1 MSAFTLESSYFSNTD
16 PETWPYRP
24 GGLTDL
30 PAISDAPW
38 ATPPLFR
45 AQLGVDFVASR
56 DCTGPGGEGIFTY
69 KSRHAPVFRFPD
81 RKPEVPKYT
90 PTLVGCVASFRK
102 AKGYEAPIWQ
112 LTLSL
117 PLDAGPLLH
126 QIWQGQVATLQSV
139 AEARSMIRSARGYWL
154 KDCGAGRTEI
164 IVTMPA
170 STWRPR
176 IGVHRGHCIAVNVWM
191 CRADAPDGSIIFAL
205 VATEY
210 INYVFSH
217 RETCRAAAPM
227 ALEIESYRPQLGVDF
242 VATRDSTG
250 QTGDHIFTYKSR
262 HAPVLRTPNRKDEI
276 LKYHRPSWVKSFGV
290 QTSGDGFFAWP
301 SVYLLLLGACYATI
315 TAARL
320 RRSLTCQHGE
330 SGVDVALDWVDKRET
345 TNPVIIVH
353 IGASLTNWDF
363 TLKVGHIHVDAA
375 QMEEG
380 LRLLPGRLTARWQET
395 DDRRDF
401 LPTDCREDSSL
412 RCSHD
417 RCSRFSYKDC
427 QRALEYGGVF
437 HKMGWRALYYR
448 PWILGNVAEVQ
459 DRIILSP
466 LGLLK
471 EEHCRVFRIECM
483 DTGHRQAQ
491 SLFDAQFS
499 ALQAIIDAETTDDSV
514 TLNAWTVSEGDRR
527 FIELNSPR
535 GGLLKEVYGETF
547 IVGTPVTLFLFLTRD
562 ECWAET
568 GLHKT
573 YTAWADG
580 MCPVGDLEELAGLAG
595 PFLRC
600 TWSTYIFMLPYLVVP
615 PSRLWRLP
623 PLGAAQ
629 LDFDFVATRDVEG
642 PRGESVYT
650 YKACGA
656 AVARIARC
664 RQQPMPYTPALFGQI
679 LNIEQ
684 RDSGYGRMSDVELC
698 CPLDAGDSL
707 SKLYNSQISKLRDIV
722 AHEALRL
729 GYHLRR
735 SWVAESNSF
744 IKVSLLPWSFAPDLT
759 VGCCISF
766 DVGLFRSNW
775 PNDSVAY
782 GLVARDYVI
791 TSVTDLEL
799 EAAGK
804 ESLLGFF
811 CDSGPNK
818 RSSTFPVSHMAAIS
832 DVLTADSDSIG
843 RRVLALDMYAVDYRM
858 TRDNSVVVDGCV
870 VHQFSCKDAFMLIA
884 SLEDSTRTRRALV
897 CRYQP
902 WIVGQVHSVICRS
915 VHRIGIPEKVAVD
928 CYIIAL
934 KCPDTADNRSREFFS
949 MQVAALEGMLF
960 RDGCAVGM
968 TEADSWLG
976 SVVNGMKTIQVTFLW
991 LVIVSTVMM
1000 RNWNGLGPRW
1010 CFVEGQ
1016 HMSLML
1022 RLHRED
1028 GFSGQRH
1035 TYTAWVE
1042 EFSVLV
1048 DEDLDDPLSEM
1059 QVLSMPRSVAQL
1071 DAILRL
1077 WLVWVRYTPAQP
1089 LLLDMSFLT
1098 PEDHVRS
1105 ILKSELP
1112 GVEWTFDMDAR
1123 NFDVRTVREDPVSAQ
1138 RVAALRK
1145 AHRHIAAM
1153 LQLAEAQLAFHA
1165 ALVAPFFS
1173 TSLTSRGVEGF
1184 TGSLASAS
1192 DGGLS
1197 FVQSRGEKCSSL
1209 VDPIPSCS
1217 LATRQPGPTFLA
1229 VLQCGLC
1236 EQWEKWNGCLGHL
1249 RQMLGGW
1256 SLTVE
1261 WDTVRDEVMEA
1272 AMARPLMWRSLVVKE
1287 LDTLLRGPL
1296 AIFARSVCNM
1306 VALEKLDISSRYPWS
1321 CNQPILLGACAPTE
1335 VVFRRFEHPEN
1346 FVDLAWEKVQR
1357 YSEHLTRPRPS
1368 REVPFA
1374 HLSRMIALVEL
1385 TLYGVLLPSET
1396 LSVPLLTRLSLFAPW
1411 TTEPSDMPPALN
1423 LHCPSLEHLTLGGSG
1438 YLMPSLPC
1446 VGSTIV
1452 SFLQSR
1458 DNQHLRRITVPYLKS
1473 ERAADTMR
1481 LCPGMV
1487 LEIAQREWPWCI
1499 PRFFDIPCLQYLASA
1514 PQIAGT
1520 ITVIMPREKM
1530 DAQAEWLRSLESL
1543 LRQQPDLSVKLF
1555 VDWSTHEGPW
1565 WKDVD
1570 AAGPEAD
1577 QYRRKCVRWGPTR
1590 QPDQHL
1596 HEVTSIE
1603 AGGWVFIQDELA
1615 AYRQLVSTHDRL
1627 TQEVLGNGFPDG
1639 DWERGEYAVGTW
1651 DLTPGWSND
1660 IRYSTNWPPVE
1671 DPPSIPW
1678 KSSTEEVV
1686 GEDAWGGGGWDSAIP
1701 GLCIAEYTSCPNFVY
1716 GLTVSDLEQS
1726 GQCVWTVSGS
1736 NRGFNGIHSEQTTP
1750 NRILEESTAQV
1761 TIVEHVNIDAGR
1773 RYLHYVC
1780 FDTHGNHM
1788 EMNRRAAAAGQIV
1801 QYSAA
1806 YGVKSASNRA
1816 TSSQPLGS
1824 QLLAAIDEIVFELH
1838 LVLVALFDFVCVS
1851 WGNWKMQLFHWC
1863 RSGESATEQGGLFRQ
1878 GLPSIGRK
1886 KTALQEDVGF
1896 ENDSTDYSLLVIH
1909 EENAAPALF
1918 SGTSTRFSHN
1928 SLMSFTITNTEFA
1941 NIFLDVAM
1949 GFLASGDEHLVLAAT
1964 AASTL
1969 EEKAELNTAAGAY
1982 LLAADCYNKA
1992 SRLQTGREAADS
2004 LAEAAQVYLEAM
2016 DVMLEAMECDQMDVD

>member
-164 IVTMPA
+164 IVRLVLLHAVSLPDDRSQVTMPA

-191 CRADAPDGSIIFAL
+191 CRADAPDGSIAPEPL
-205 VATEY
+205 VPWASPPL
-210 INYVFSH
+210 VD
-217 RETCRAAAPM
+217 A
-227 ALEIESYRPQLGVDF
+227 QLGVDF

-276 LKYHRPSWVKSFGV
+276 LKYSPS
-290 QTSGDGFFAWP
+290 
-301 SVYLLLLGACYATI
+301 LLGQVVWGTDIRRRVLRVAIGLPTTAGRLLCDYYSRQVATLVDVVS
-315 TAARL
+315 T
-320 RRSLTCQHGE
+320 E
-330 SGVDVALDWVDKRET
+330 SRALGADVALDWVDKRET

-363 TLKVGHIHVDAA
+363 TLKVGQCVGMSVGMTRAVCPDATLKFSLHCFRIQSIHVDAA

-527 FIELNSPR
+527 FIEVVF
-535 GGLLKEVYGETF
+535 LKEVYGETF

-1165 ALVAPFFS
+1165 ALVAPVRLLYNDVLLQVFQHVFDFEGGRG
-1173 TSLTSRGVEGF
+1173 LYRLSRVCKRWRAILR
-1184 TGSLASAS
+1184 TVA
-1192 DGGLS
+1192 GG
-1197 FVQSRGEKCSSL
+1197 KM
-1209 VDPIPSCS
+1209 
-1217 LATRQPGPTFLA
+1217 FLA
-1229 VLQCGLC
+1229 CGSHSELLSGDASTWPYVSC
-1236 EQWEKWNGCLGHL
+1236 RAPVWPMRTVGEVEWMFGTFETDAGRLE
-1249 RQMLGGW
+1249 
-1256 SLTVE
+1256 LTVE

-1272 AMARPLMWRSLVVKE
+1272 AMARAGHPASWSTGYFCAFSLQH
-1287 LDTLLRGPL
+1287 GG
-1296 AIFARSVCNM
+1296 AG
-1306 VALEKLDISSRYPWS
+1306 KLDISSRYPWS

-1438 YLMPSLPC
+1438 YLMPSLPH
-1446 VGSTIV
+1446 G
-1452 SFLQSR
+1452 LG
-1458 DNQHLRRITVPYLKS
+1458 D
-1473 ERAADTMR
+1473 RAT
-1481 LCPGMV
+1481 GMA
-1487 LEIAQREWPWCI
+1487 L
-1499 PRFFDIPCLQYLASA
+1499 YLASA

-1824 QLLAAIDEIVFELH
+1824 QLLAAIDE
-1838 LVLVALFDFVCVS
+1838 
-1851 WGNWKMQLFHWC
+1851 
-1863 RSGESATEQGGLFRQ
+1863 
-1878 GLPSIGRK
+1878 
-1886 KTALQEDVGF
+1886 
-1896 ENDSTDYSLLVIH
+1896 
-1909 EENAAPALF
+1909 
-1918 SGTSTRFSHN
+1918 
-1928 SLMSFTITNTEFA
+1928 
-1941 NIFLDVAM
+1941 
-1949 GFLASGDEHLVLAAT
+1949 
-1964 AASTL
+1964 
-1969 EEKAELNTAAGAY
+1969 
-1982 LLAADCYNKA
+1982 
-1992 SRLQTGREAADS
+1992 
-2004 LAEAAQVYLEAM
+2004 
-2016 DVMLEAMECDQMDVD
+2016 